1 MKKNLINFQYTN
13 DNKRYHTFNFFLRNK
28 FNSKVFKIPIDANAD
43 CPNKINGGCIYCKD
57 RSKPNITDNNLSLFM
72 QYKNEVAILNKKWP
86 NAKHIIYFQTG
97 TNTYMPIE
105 KFKQNIEPFLHISQI
120 VGIAIATRSDALNE
134 EYYDYFT
141 YLNQKTFL
149 TVELGLQSSNNET
162 LKLINRGHD
171 NENFAKAVYNLKQRN
186 IFTVAH
192 IINGLPYETKE
203 DMLNTISFLNDLQI
217 DGIKIHMLHVL
228 KNTPLAKL
236 YKETNFHILSKEEY
250 IDIVISQLEILNPKV
265 VIERITG
272 DPIIEDLITPL
283 WLTKKFI
290 LLNDIDKEMVK
301 RNTYQ
306 GINFKDYK

>member
-1 MKKNLINFQYTN
+1 MFKYSL
-13 DNKRYHTFNFFLRNK
+13 DNKRYHTFNYYLKNR
-28 FNSKVFKIPIDANAD
+28 FNTKVFKIPLDAHAS
-43 CPNKINGGCIYCKD
+43 CPNKLTGGCIYCKD
-57 RSKPNITDNNLSLFM
+57 NSKANITDERLPLIE
-72 QYKNEVAILNKKWP
+72 QYENEVKLLNKKWP

-97 TNTYMPIE
+97 TNTYIPID
-105 KFKQNIEPFLHISQI
+105 KFKKNIEPFLDIPEVI
-120 VGIAIATRSDALNE
+120 GIAIATRSDALNE
-134 EYYDYFT
+134 KYYDYFE

-149 TVELGLQSSNNET
+149 TVELGLQSSNDNT

-171 NENFAKAVYNLKQRN
+171 KDNFAKAVNELHKRD
-186 IFTVAH
+186 IFTVTH

-203 DMLNTISFLNDLQI
+203 DMLETVKFLNNLKI

-228 KNTPLAKL
+228 KGTPLEKL
-236 YKETNFHILSKEEY
+236 YEKNKFHILSKEEY
-250 IDIVISQLEILNPKV
+250 IDIVISQLELLDEKI

-272 DPIIEDLITPL
+272 DPIIEDLITPT

-306 GINFKDYK
+306 GKKKVISY